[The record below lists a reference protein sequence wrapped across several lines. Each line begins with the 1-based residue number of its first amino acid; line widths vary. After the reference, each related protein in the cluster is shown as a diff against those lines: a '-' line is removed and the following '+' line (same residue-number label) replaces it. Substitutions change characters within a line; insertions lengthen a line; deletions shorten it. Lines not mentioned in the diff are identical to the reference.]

1 MVNFKVTD
9 TNLEFKTSEEVFSPS
24 NIDKGTLA
32 MIKQVQFHEDDRLLD
47 LGCGYGFVGIYA
59 STLINS
65 DNITMCDINE
75 SAVKLS
81 KYNAKHNGLN
91 NIHIL
96 KSNGLNNINE
106 DNFSLILSNPPYHE
120 DFSVPKEF
128 IEDGYKKLSLGGRM
142 YMVTKRKDWYKNKLI
157 SVFGGVK
164 ISEADGYYIFMAEKQ
179 NSAHPSK
186 SKKKLH
192 NNLSKKLQRKMIKM
206 HH

>member
-1 MVNFKVTD
+1 MVNFKINN

-32 MIKQVQFHEDDRLLD
+32 MIKQVQFHENDRLLD

-59 STLINS
+59 STLLNP

-75 SAVKLS
+75 SAVELS
-81 KYNAKHNGLN
+81 KYNAEHNGLN

-96 KSNGLNNINE
+96 KSNGLNNIDE

-179 NSAHPSK
+179 TVTHPSK
-186 SKKKLH
+186 SKKKPH